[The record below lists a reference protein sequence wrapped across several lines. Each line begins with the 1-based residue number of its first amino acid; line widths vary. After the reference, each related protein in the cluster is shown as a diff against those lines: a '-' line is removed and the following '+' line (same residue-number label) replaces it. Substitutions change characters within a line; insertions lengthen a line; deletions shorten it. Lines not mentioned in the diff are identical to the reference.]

1 MRNKIF
7 RLVIVAALMS
17 VSVCGC
23 QKAPES
29 SSNGDI
35 LHAKGSV
42 ENEVE
47 AIVNEGGTG
56 KEENTLKEI
65 NCTIGTE
72 DNAIRIQ
79 AQMPDMPENIYN
91 MVLGENDTL
100 TKDLLKDF
108 LGSNS
113 GTIDD
118 LSEEVKKEREKLEVE
133 NEQSDERA
141 LFSVFGNDSVYELS
155 DGQKLASFS
164 NGTSA
169 YYEDE
174 ILREKCISAYKS
186 GSETVLNQVDHKDD
200 YRKMEELL
208 LDKLSIIDLTEIYI
222 YKITSYQN
230 ESVTFYE
237 VKFTPSY
244 EGMGV
249 VHEFGSVVYGEV
261 QPLGDAWVCEDDI
274 VTLSLDSSLGKV
286 EKQEK
291 CETVLSWGQIE
302 QILEVNL
309 NNGKINGSDSDKAV
323 LTNVEFLYYPVFQED
338 ENRLV
343 LVPVWHIYTPLSVW
357 LENEELSEAFTTNG
371 AASSIC
377 VNAVSGEIVRVE

>member
-17 VSVCGC
+17 VAVCGC

-35 LHAKGSV
+35 LHAKGAV
-42 ENEVE
+42 ENEVK

-72 DNAIRIQ
+72 DNVIRIQ

-208 LDKLSIIDLTEIYI
+208 LDKLSKIDLTEIYI

-244 EGMGV
+244 AGMGV
-249 VHEFGSVVYGEV
+249 VHEFGSLVHGEV

-338 ENRLV
+338 ENRLL

>member
-17 VSVCGC
+17 VAVCGC

-155 DGQKLASFS
+155 DGQKSASFS

-174 ILREKCISAYKS
+174 ILRKKCISAYKS

-208 LDKLSIIDLTEIYI
+208 LDKLSKIDLTEIYI

-338 ENRLV
+338 ENRLA

>member
-17 VSVCGC
+17 VAVCGC

-155 DGQKLASFS
+155 DGQNSASFS

-169 YYEDE
+169 YYEDK

-208 LDKLSIIDLTEIYI
+208 LDKLSKIDLTEIYI

-338 ENRLV
+338 ENRLA

>member
-17 VSVCGC
+17 VAVCGC

-91 MVLGENDTL
+91 MVIGENDTL

-141 LFSVFGNDSVYELS
+141 LCSVFGNDSVYELS

-208 LDKLSIIDLTEIYI
+208 LDKLSKIDLTEIYI

-338 ENRLV
+338 ENRLL

>member
-1 MRNKIF
+1 
-7 RLVIVAALMS
+7 MS
-17 VSVCGC
+17 VAVCGC

-155 DGQKLASFS
+155 DGQKSASFS
-164 NGTSA
+164 NGWRT
-169 YYEDE
+169 
-174 ILREKCISAYKS
+174 
-186 GSETVLNQVDHKDD
+186 
-200 YRKMEELL
+200 
-208 LDKLSIIDLTEIYI
+208 
-222 YKITSYQN
+222 
-230 ESVTFYE
+230 
-237 VKFTPSY
+237 
-244 EGMGV
+244 
-249 VHEFGSVVYGEV
+249 
-261 QPLGDAWVCEDDI
+261 
-274 VTLSLDSSLGKV
+274 
-286 EKQEK
+286 
-291 CETVLSWGQIE
+291 
-302 QILEVNL
+302 
-309 NNGKINGSDSDKAV
+309 
-323 LTNVEFLYYPVFQED
+323 
-338 ENRLV
+338 
-343 LVPVWHIYTPLSVW
+343 
-357 LENEELSEAFTTNG
+357 
-371 AASSIC
+371 
-377 VNAVSGEIVRVE
+377 

>member
-1 MRNKIF
+1 MKNKIF

-17 VSVCGC
+17 VAVCGC

-208 LDKLSIIDLTEIYI
+208 LDKLSKIDLTEIYI

-274 VTLSLDSSLGKV
+274 ATLSLDSSLGKV

-323 LTNVEFLYYPVFQED
+323 LTNVEFLYYPFFQED

>member
-7 RLVIVAALMS
+7 NLVVVAALMS
-17 VSVCGC
+17 VAVCGC

-42 ENEVE
+42 EKEVAE
-47 AIVNEGGTG
+47 IVNETGT
-56 KEENTLKEI
+56 ESEDDMQEI
-65 NCTIGTE
+65 ISTIGTE

-79 AQMPDMPENIYN
+79 AQMPDMPDNAYH
-91 MVLGENDTL
+91 MVLRENDSL
-100 TKDLLKDF
+100 TKELLTDF

-113 GTIDD
+113 GTIND
-118 LSEEVKKEREKLEVE
+118 LSEEAQKEREQFEAE
-133 NEQSDERA
+133 NEQSEERA
-141 LFSVFGNDSVYELS
+141 LYSVFGTATIYKMS
-155 DGQKLASFS
+155 DGQKSASFS
-164 NGTSA
+164 YGTGASYRDDA
-169 YYEDE
+169 LLD
-174 ILREKCISAYKS
+174 KCNSIYKS
-186 GSETVLNQVDHKDD
+186 GSESILNQADNEEI
-200 YRKMEELL
+200 YRKAEEVL
-208 LDKLSIIDLTEIYI
+208 LDKLTEIGMEEIHI
-222 YKITSYQN
+222 YMITMYQS

-249 VHEFGSVVYGEV
+249 AHEFGSIEYGEIF
-261 QPLGDAWVCEDDI
+261 PSGNAWICDESIASLMLG
-274 VTLSLDSSLGKV
+274 SSLGKV

-323 LTNVEFLYYPVFQED
+323 LTEAEFLYYPVFKED
-338 ENRLV
+338 ENKLE
-343 LVPVWHIYTPLSVW
+343 LIPAWHIYTPLSAW
-357 LENEELSEAFTTNG
+357 IDNEELSEAFGTSG
-371 AASSIC
+371 AAYSIY

>member
-17 VSVCGC
+17 VAVCGC

-79 AQMPDMPENIYN
+79 AQMPNMPENIYN

-155 DGQKLASFS
+155 DGQKSASFS

-208 LDKLSIIDLTEIYI
+208 LDKLSKIDLTEIYI

-286 EKQEK
+286 DFVVCHVCKVT
-291 CETVLSWGQIE
+291 C
-302 QILEVNL
+302 
-309 NNGKINGSDSDKAV
+309 
-323 LTNVEFLYYPVFQED
+323 
-338 ENRLV
+338 
-343 LVPVWHIYTPLSVW
+343 LSVA
-357 LENEELSEAFTTNG
+357 EDKIFYSVEACEVLAVSNGIVNVVCGQLVFFSFTTQLQVFVQLHVAFKLLLVKRPG
-371 AASSIC
+371 VGMWVERIVAGSSEEE
-377 VNAVSGEIVRVE
+377 SLGELPPFT

>member
-7 RLVIVAALMS
+7 SLVIVAALMS
-17 VSVCGC
+17 VAVCGC

-47 AIVNEGGTG
+47 AILNEGGTG

-118 LSEEVKKEREKLEVE
+118 LSEEVKKEREKL
-133 NEQSDERA
+133 N
-141 LFSVFGNDSVYELS
+141 
-155 DGQKLASFS
+155 
-164 NGTSA
+164 
-169 YYEDE
+169 
-174 ILREKCISAYKS
+174 
-186 GSETVLNQVDHKDD
+186 
-200 YRKMEELL
+200 
-208 LDKLSIIDLTEIYI
+208 
-222 YKITSYQN
+222 
-230 ESVTFYE
+230 
-237 VKFTPSY
+237 
-244 EGMGV
+244 
-249 VHEFGSVVYGEV
+249 
-261 QPLGDAWVCEDDI
+261 
-274 VTLSLDSSLGKV
+274 KV
-286 EKQEK
+286 
-291 CETVLSWGQIE
+291 
-302 QILEVNL
+302 
-309 NNGKINGSDSDKAV
+309 
-323 LTNVEFLYYPVFQED
+323 TNVHYFLFLAMILFMNCQMDRSQQVFQMVQ
-338 ENRLV
+338 V
-343 LVPVWHIYTPLSVW
+343 LIMRMKFYGKNVFLLISQ
-357 LENEELSEAFTTNG
+357 G
-371 AASSIC
+371 AKPF
-377 VNAVSGEIVRVE
+377 